1 MYCQDLLKNLS
12 LVHND
17 AGTVSVMEKK
27 YFYQS
32 NCIPD
37 IKFFDNLISW
47 TLANAGDVTLKKK

>member
-37 IKFFDNLISW
+37 ISW